1 MKSVAQ
7 PGKTKRSSGKFY
19 QQKSVGK
26 RRALGDSLGGRGR
39 EVTKMTAEITDVAS
53 LVKLEWNLVAM

>member
-7 PGKTKRSSGKFY
+7 PGKTIRFSGKFY

-39 EVTKMTAEITDVAS
+39 EVTKMKAEITDVAS
-53 LVKLEWNLVAM
+53 LIRLQWNLVAM